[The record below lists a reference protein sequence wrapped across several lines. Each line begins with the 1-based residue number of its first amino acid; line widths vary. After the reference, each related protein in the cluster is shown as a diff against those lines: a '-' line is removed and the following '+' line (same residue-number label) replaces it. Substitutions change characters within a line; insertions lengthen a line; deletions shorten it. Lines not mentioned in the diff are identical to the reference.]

1 MNFFLCKKCDKFNE
15 EKPVNIN
22 NCTENYKYNDVIY
35 YTNAFYDTYINSK
48 NYSGF
53 NYDKNNEDIA
63 INNPNLKLQNQ
74 EDDLEIIEYPYEYSH
89 ESINNCS
96 KSTLK
101 KYNLNDDDIN
111 MMTIN
116 SNDSKKA
123 SIKDI
128 FVNISRKKNHYERK
142 NIILNRES
150 SKNSNNDNSINNNSK
165 IYFLKNKKQ
174 KKYLTVDTSMRI
186 SNTIKKP
193 CNTQPIFKNMK
204 HNDKLNIRKN
214 NKNIFKDYKGV
225 NNSFKILKSNHSF
238 QNGIS
243 KIKNKDS
250 FNSFKS
256 KILLKT
262 HEDKNN
268 YNNFGKTKSI
278 FGFNHKKRDY
288 TMLINEAIK
297 KKLKKIDSNIKD
309 KSNLNRYIIFS
320 SGFKRQASKRIKR
333 IKKDKTKESKETNE
347 SNKISTFNK
356 TIS

>member
-15 EKPVNIN
+15 EKPVNVH

-53 NYDKNNEDIA
+53 NYNNNKDIL
-63 INNPNLKLQNQ
+63 INNPNVKLQNQ
-74 EDDLEIIEYPYEYSH
+74 EDELEIIEYPYEYSH

-101 KYNLNDDDIN
+101 KYNLNDDIN

-116 SNDSKKA
+116 SNESKKT

-128 FVNISRKKNHYERK
+128 FVNMSRKKNHYERK
-142 NIILNRES
+142 NILLNRES
-150 SKNSNNDNSINNNSK
+150 FKHSNNDNKINNNFK
-165 IYFLKNKKQ
+165 TYFLKNKKQ
-174 KKYLTVDTSMRI
+174 KKYLTVDTGLRI

-204 HNDKLNIRKN
+204 HNGKLNVGKN
-214 NKNIFKDYKGV
+214 NKSILKDYKGV

-238 QNGIS
+238 QNGIP

-250 FNSFKS
+250 FNSFKP
-256 KILLKT
+256 KILPKT
-262 HEDKNN
+262 HEEKNH
-268 YNNFGKTKSI
+268 YNNFGKNKSI
-278 FGFNHKKRDY
+278 FGFKKKRDY
-288 TMLINEAIK
+288 TMLINEVIK
-297 KKLKKIDSNIKD
+297 KKLKKMDSSIKD
-309 KSNLNRYIIFS
+309 RSNLNRYIIFS
-320 SGFKRQASKRIKR
+320 SGFKRQGSKRAKR
-333 IKKDKTKESKETNE
+333 TKKDKTKESKETSE
-347 SNKISTFNK
+347 SNKITNFNK

>member
-15 EKPVNIN
+15 EKPVNVH
-22 NCTENYKYNDVIY
+22 NCTETYKYNDVIY

-53 NYDKNNEDIA
+53 NYNNNKDIL
-63 INNPNLKLQNQ
+63 INNPNVKLQNQ
-74 EDDLEIIEYPYEYSH
+74 EDELEIIEYPYEYSH

-116 SNDSKKA
+116 SNESKKT

-128 FVNISRKKNHYERK
+128 FVNMSRKKNHYERK
-142 NIILNRES
+142 NILLNRES
-150 SKNSNNDNSINNNSK
+150 FKHSNNDNKINNNFK
-165 IYFLKNKKQ
+165 TYFLKNKKQ
-174 KKYLTVDTSMRI
+174 KKYLTVDTGLRI

-204 HNDKLNIRKN
+204 HNGKLNVGKN
-214 NKNIFKDYKGV
+214 NKSILKDYKGV

-238 QNGIS
+238 QNGIP

-250 FNSFKS
+250 FNSFKP
-256 KILLKT
+256 KILPKT
-262 HEDKNN
+262 HEEKNH
-268 YNNFGKTKSI
+268 YNNFGKNKSI
-278 FGFNHKKRDY
+278 FGFKKKRDY
-288 TMLINEAIK
+288 TMLINEVIK
-297 KKLKKIDSNIKD
+297 KKLKKMDSSIKD
-309 KSNLNRYIIFS
+309 RSNLNRYIIFS
-320 SGFKRQASKRIKR
+320 SGFKRQGSKRTKR
-333 IKKDKTKESKETNE
+333 TKKDKTKESKETSE
-347 SNKISTFNK
+347 SNKITNFNK

>member
-15 EKPVNIN
+15 EKPVNAH

-48 NYSGF
+48 NYNGF
-53 NYDKNNEDIA
+53 NYNNNKDIL
-63 INNPNLKLQNQ
+63 INNPNVKLQNQ
-74 EDDLEIIEYPYEYSH
+74 EDELEIIEYPYEYSH

-116 SNDSKKA
+116 SNESKKT

-128 FVNISRKKNHYERK
+128 FVNMSRKKNHYERK
-142 NIILNRES
+142 NILLNRES
-150 SKNSNNDNSINNNSK
+150 FKHSNNDNKINNNFK
-165 IYFLKNKKQ
+165 TYFLKNKKQ
-174 KKYLTVDTSMRI
+174 KKYLTVDTGLRI

-204 HNDKLNIRKN
+204 QNGKLNVGKN
-214 NKNIFKDYKGV
+214 NKSILKDYKGV

-238 QNGIS
+238 QNGIP

-250 FNSFKS
+250 FNSFKP
-256 KILLKT
+256 KILQKT
-262 HEDKNN
+262 HEEKNH
-268 YNNFGKTKSI
+268 YNNFGKNKSI
-278 FGFNHKKRDY
+278 FGFKKKRDY
-288 TMLINEAIK
+288 TMLINEVIK
-297 KKLKKIDSNIKD
+297 KKLKKMDSSIKD
-309 KSNLNRYIIFS
+309 RSNLNRYIIFS
-320 SGFKRQASKRIKR
+320 SGFKRQGSKRTKR
-333 IKKDKTKESKETNE
+333 TKKDKTKESKETSE
-347 SNKISTFNK
+347 SNKITNFNK

>member
-15 EKPVNIN
+15 EKPVNIH

-35 YTNAFYDTYINSK
+35 YTNALYDTYVNSK
-48 NYSGF
+48 NYNGF
-53 NYDKNNEDIA
+53 NYNNNTDKV
-63 INNPNLKLQNQ
+63 INNPNKKLQNQ
-74 EDDLEIIEYPYEYSH
+74 EEELEIIEYPYEYSH

-116 SNDSKKA
+116 SNESKQA

-128 FVNISRKKNHYERK
+128 FVNISRKKNHYGKK
-142 NIILNRES
+142 NILLNRES
-150 SKNSNNDNSINNNSK
+150 FKINNNDNNINNNFK
-165 IYFLKNKKQ
+165 TYFLKNKKQ
-174 KKYLTVDTSMRI
+174 KKYLTVDTGLRI

-204 HNDKLNIRKN
+204 HNGKLNVGKN
-214 NKNIFKDYKGV
+214 NKSILKDYKGV

-238 QNGIS
+238 QNGIP

-250 FNSFKS
+250 FNSFKP
-256 KILLKT
+256 KILPKT
-262 HEDKNN
+262 HEEKNH
-268 YNNFGKTKSI
+268 YNNFGKNKSI
-278 FGFNHKKRDY
+278 FGFKKKRDY
-288 TMLINEAIK
+288 TMLINEVIK
-297 KKLKKIDSNIKD
+297 KKLKKMDSSIKD
-309 KSNLNRYIIFS
+309 RSNLNRYIIFS
-320 SGFKRQASKRIKR
+320 SGFKRQGSKRTKR
-333 IKKDKTKESKETNE
+333 TKKDKTKESKETSE
-347 SNKISTFNK
+347 SNKITNFNK

>member
-15 EKPVNIN
+15 EKPVNAH

-53 NYDKNNEDIA
+53 NYNNNKDIL
-63 INNPNLKLQNQ
+63 INNPNVTLQNQ
-74 EDDLEIIEYPYEYSH
+74 EDELEIIEYPYEYSH

-116 SNDSKKA
+116 SNESKQA

-128 FVNISRKKNHYERK
+128 FVNISRKKNHYGKK
-142 NIILNRES
+142 NILLNRES
-150 SKNSNNDNSINNNSK
+150 FKINNNDNNINNNFK
-165 IYFLKNKKQ
+165 TYFLKNKKQ
-174 KKYLTVDTSMRI
+174 KKYLTVDTGLRI

-204 HNDKLNIRKN
+204 HNGKLNVGKN
-214 NKNIFKDYKGV
+214 NKSILKDYKGV

-238 QNGIS
+238 QNGIP

-250 FNSFKS
+250 FNSFKP
-256 KILLKT
+256 KILPKT
-262 HEDKNN
+262 HEEKNH
-268 YNNFGKTKSI
+268 YNNFGKNKSI
-278 FGFNHKKRDY
+278 FGFKKKRDY
-288 TMLINEAIK
+288 TMLINEVIK
-297 KKLKKIDSNIKD
+297 KKLKKMDSSIKD
-309 KSNLNRYIIFS
+309 RSNLNRYIIFS
-320 SGFKRQASKRIKR
+320 SGFKRQGSKRTKR
-333 IKKDKTKESKETNE
+333 TKKDKTKESKETSE
-347 SNKISTFNK
+347 SNKITNFNK